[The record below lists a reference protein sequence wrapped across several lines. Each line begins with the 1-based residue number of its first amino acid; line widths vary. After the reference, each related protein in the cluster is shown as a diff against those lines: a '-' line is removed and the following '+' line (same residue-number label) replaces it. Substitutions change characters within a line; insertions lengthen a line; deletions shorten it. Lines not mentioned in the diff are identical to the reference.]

1 MDGLD
6 GPLLEKVW
14 ISYNTILNPILK
26 YEASLESALHFIAF
40 LPVFSFLLSFEY
52 HVSLLY
58 SFAVLH
64 STHLR
69 GHRYCHGITE
79 VILSIRAYT
88 QEATESD
95 ISKSRELFIQEKM
108 TAWYLFIDIYAEGN
122 LWTHFNGVLFNNLIL
137 TTFPYKLHVQP
148 S

>member
-1 MDGLD
+1 MKL
-6 GPLLEKVW
+6 PW
-14 ISYNTILNPILK
+14 SQPYT
-26 YEASLESALHFIAF
+26 SLHSCRCFPF
-40 LPVFSFLLSFEY
+40 Y
-52 HVSLLY
+52 SLLNIMY
-58 SFAVLH
+58 LYYTVLH

-95 ISKSRELFIQEKM
+95 INKSRELFIQEKM